1 MEKVF
6 TVVTNDFKNKHV
18 KEKRIDIAFSD
29 EKYEELKEIAI
40 EVDCSIEE
48 VIECI
53 VDNNLLDDIDNE
65 NFKEIVMNAYYS
77 DIFI

>member
-1 MEKVF
+1 MDRVY
-6 TVVTNDFKNKHV
+6 TIITNDFENKHV
-18 KEKRIDIAFSD
+18 KEKRIDITFSD
-29 EKYEELKEIAI
+29 EKYEELREIAI

-65 NFKEIVMNAYYS
+65 NFKEIVMNVYYS